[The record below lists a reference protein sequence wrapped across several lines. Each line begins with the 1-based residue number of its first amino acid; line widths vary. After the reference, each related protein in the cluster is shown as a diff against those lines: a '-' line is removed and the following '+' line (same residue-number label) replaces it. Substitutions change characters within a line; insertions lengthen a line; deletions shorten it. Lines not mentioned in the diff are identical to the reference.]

1 MKLLSGL
8 LLLLCLTAAADPAVD
23 PRLLLLGDVPPA
35 GDTAPAQKELL
46 AATASPETR
55 VRLQAWTALRQLG
68 VQPEAE
74 EAWGVR
80 GVAVETGAGMVAVY
94 EDGRLQWLDKE
105 GTLGALDSQSREM
118 ARLAKS
124 MMAAAETAMKATR
137 PMPHAD
143 ASPLGKERVRL
154 TVLTYAGFYVI
165 DVHRPSLTEDHPAAS
180 PLAAAREILQLL
192 GAGAP
197 AQ

>member
-1 MKLLSGL
+1 MKLLPGL
-8 LLLLCLTAAADPAVD
+8 LILLCMTAAADPAAD
-23 PRLLLLGDVPPA
+23 PRLLLLGDIPPA
-35 GDTAPAQKELL
+35 AGAATTQKELL
-46 AATASPETR
+46 AETASPETR
-55 VRLQAWTALRQLG
+55 ARLLAWTALRQLG

-94 EDGRLQWLDKE
+94 EDGRLRWLDAE
-105 GTLGALDSQSREM
+105 GTAGALESQTREM
-118 ARLAKS
+118 ARLSKS
-124 MMAAAETAMKATR
+124 MLAAAETAMKSTR

-165 DVHRPSLTEDHPAAS
+165 DAHAPSLTEEHPVTA
-180 PLAAAREILQLL
+180 PLAASREILGILTTR
-192 GAGAP
+192 
-197 AQ
+197 

>member
-1 MKLLSGL
+1 MKLLPGL
-8 LLLLCLTAAADPAVD
+8 LILLCMTAAADPAVD

-35 GDTAPAQKELL
+35 GDAATTQKELL

-55 VRLQAWTALRQLG
+55 VRLIAWTALRQLG

-74 EAWGVR
+74 DAWGVR

-94 EDGRLQWLDKE
+94 EDGRLRWLDGE
-105 GTLGALDSQSREM
+105 GNAGALESQSREM

-124 MMAAAETAMKATR
+124 IMAAAETAMKSTR

-143 ASPLGKERVRL
+143 ASPLGKDRERL

-165 DVHRPSLTEDHPAAS
+165 DAHGPSLTEEHPASA
-180 PLAAAREILQLL
+180 PLAASRELLHILSTR
-192 GAGAP
+192 
-197 AQ
+197 

>member
-8 LLLLCLTAAADPAVD
+8 FLLLCLTAAADPAAD
-23 PRLLLLGDVPPA
+23 PRLLLLGDVAPA
-35 GDTAPAQKELL
+35 GDAAATQKELL
-46 AATASPETR
+46 AATASSETR

-80 GVAVETGAGMVAVY
+80 GVAVETDAGMVAVY
-94 EDGRLQWLDKE
+94 EDGRLQWLDKD
-105 GTLGALDSQSREM
+105 GKPGALDSQSREM

-124 MMAAAETAMKATR
+124 MLAAAETAMKSTR

-154 TVLTYAGFYVI
+154 TVLTYAGFYVL
-165 DVHRPSLTEDHPAAS
+165 DVHAPSLAEDHPAAS
-180 PLAAAREILQLL
+180 PLAAARELL
-192 GAGAP
+192 ALLE
-197 AQ
+197 

>member
-1 MKLLSGL
+1 MKVLSGL
-8 LLLLCLTAAADPAVD
+8 LLLLCMTAAAEPVAD
-23 PRLLLLGDVPPA
+23 PRLLLLGDIPLA
-35 GDTAPAQKELL
+35 GTQKELL
-46 AATASPETR
+46 AETASAETR
-55 VRLQAWTALRQLG
+55 VRLQAWTALRPLG

-94 EDGRLQWLDKE
+94 EDGRVRWLDAE
-105 GTLGALDSQSREM
+105 GNPGALESQSREM

-124 MMAAAETAMKATR
+124 MMTAAETAMKTTR

-143 ASPLGKERVRL
+143 ASPLGKERIRV

-165 DVHRPSLTEDHPAAS
+165 DVHAPSLTDDHPAAA
-180 PLAAAREILQLL
+180 PLAAARELL
-192 GAGAP
+192 RLAGA
-197 AQ
+197 

>member
-1 MKLLSGL
+1 MKLFPGL
-8 LLLLCLTAAADPAVD
+8 LILLCMTAAADPAVD
-23 PRLLLLGDVPPA
+23 PRLLLLGDLPPA
-35 GDTAPAQKELL
+35 GAAAPSQKELL

-55 VRLQAWTALRQLG
+55 ARLLAWTALRQLG

-80 GVAVETGAGMVAVY
+80 GVAVETDAGMVAVY
-94 EDGRLQWLDKE
+94 EDGRLRWLDAE
-105 GTLGALDSQSREM
+105 GTPGVLESQSREQ
-118 ARLAKS
+118 ARLSKS
-124 MMAAAETAMKATR
+124 MMTAAETAMKSTR

-165 DVHRPSLTEDHPAAS
+165 DVHAPSLTEEHPVSAPLVAS
-180 PLAAAREILQLL
+180 RELL
-192 GAGAP
+192 GILSR
-197 AQ
+197 

>member
-1 MKLLSGL
+1 MKFLSGL
-8 LLLLCLTAAADPAVD
+8 LILLCTTAAAEPAAD

-35 GDTAPAQKELL
+35 ATAQKELL
-46 AATASPETR
+46 AETAAPETR
-55 VRLQAWTALRQLG
+55 ARLVAWTALRRLG

-94 EDGRLQWLDKE
+94 EDGRLRWLDAE
-105 GTLGALDSQSREM
+105 GTPGALESQTREM
-118 ARLAKS
+118 ARLAES
-124 MMAAAETAMKATR
+124 MMVAAATAMKTTR

-154 TVLTYAGFYVI
+154 TVLTYAGYYVI
-165 DVHRPSLTEDHPAAS
+165 DVHAPSLTEDHPVS
-180 PLAAAREILQLL
+180 VPLAAARELL
-192 GAGAP
+192 SLLSR
-197 AQ
+197 